1 MHNYTKEEMSNK
13 DEIKIVNTMLAKS
26 EMFIT
31 KDKKQNDWKVQLQ
44 TPDFKVVLR
53 YHMYECPLE
62 NLHYGATTWSLRVT
76 NSKGNQVMYI
86 SSVHPQV
93 AQQIGRLINK
103 HEEKAN
109 KVDAEGDWQE
119 LEKWASL

>member
-13 DEIKIVNTMLAKS
+13 DEIKIVNTMLTKS
-26 EMFIT
+26 EMLIT

-44 TPDFKVVLR
+44 TTDFKMVLR